1 MAQGEVLAFE
11 DYVRTRQEALQRSAR
26 RLVPDPVDAQ
36 DLLQTALVRTY
47 GRWDGIADKSLA
59 DAYLR
64 RVMINTR
71 TEWWRARKLDEV
83 PTEQLPDASVDD
95 GSEQRADR
103 ALLMDILGILAPKQR
118 SVVVL
123 RHWEQM
129 STEETAAALGMS
141 AGTVK
146 STLHRALARLR
157 QELENRELTSREA
170 VAREHGRRTGGQP
183 ETAGRTGNHREA
195 VSRTGNHQQ
204 TAGRPGSHRGAAPV
218 TPSGRVPA
226 QRSKA
231 SAVPASVTSVTAAR
245 ANTPA
250 LHGGRHDERGRER
263 CAA

>member
-1 MAQGEVLAFE
+1 MAHGEVLEFE
-11 DYVRTRQEALQRSAR
+11 DYVRTRQEALLRSAR

-71 TEWWRARKLDEV
+71 TEWWRARKLEEV
-83 PTEQLPDASVDD
+83 PTEQLPDASVEDVT
-95 GSEQRADR
+95 EQHADR
-103 ALLMDILGILAPKQR
+103 ALLMDVLKVLAPKQR

-141 AGTVK
+141 TGTVK

-157 QELENRELTSREA
+157 QELEARELEGRGLESR
-170 VAREHGRRTGGQP
+170 GP
-183 ETAGRTGNHREA
+183 ESRGTAGRGP
-195 VSRTGNHQQ
+195 
-204 TAGRPGSHRGAAPV
+204 AGRGP
-218 TPSGRVPA
+218 RVPA
-226 QRSKA
+226 QRREQRGDR
-231 SAVPASVTSVTAAR
+231 TYAR
-245 ANTPA
+245 
-250 LHGGRHDERGRER
+250 REERGREQ